1 LLKTSTAR
9 VTPATPPAWTGPS
22 RRTRTGPAPVIR
34 RLAEFPIGAFTLT
47 DEESWAVAIYLAILN
62 RRVPSAT
69 ATLGR
74 QFEALR
80 EYWTI
85 AALEDPDLFWQGWPE
100 RGWPGG
106 RDEAE
111 ATRLSFL
118 AQLRDPGTK
127 LTDADLVS
135 LLGVGEAPFIA
146 EQLCHMTWTVLRRTQ
161 HPRFVI
167 GDTPAHVFAA
177 GPSPGTLVEADDS
190 SIRWQVPLDPGS
202 LLVLTAPNVHPELQ
216 DQVVDADGPDPTLD
230 PRWQA
235 VVADAPHAE
244 DAALFHAWVAWG
256 VTERWVWARDKSDL
270 DRLSDWIRDPERR
283 EPGSVRQRHKGFFR
297 PDDPAQLRAVVKEV
311 QARPHL
317 HRPLTEV
324 HVAWDPTE
332 VSSRDWASHEAV
344 TQRTVL
350 GLDASPVLR
359 SGHPHSSDQ
368 RSRASDGSSR
378 RPRPSRALVAVHDRV
393 WPTRVLSVPPSEKS
407 FAQPPP
413 TDVHARGGKYST
425 SGPIPEGNG
434 KGGRGAPWRTRTW
447 TLGQAIIPSGCMT

>member
-1 LLKTSTAR
+1 MKRPVERTDA
-9 VTPATPPAWTGPS
+9 GPGQHTVPRFHLQRFAHGPG
-22 RRTRTGPAPVIR
+22 RRRAPIWQYDKVHDRIDEVPVGKAGVVDDFYSWGHSGNPSGVDRPIQENENRAAPVIR
-34 RLAEFPIGAFTLT
+34 RLAEFPIGTFTLT

-85 AALEDPDLFWQGWPE
+85 APLEDPDLFWQGWQE

-111 ATRLSFL
+111 TTRLSFL

-146 EQLCHMTWTVLRRTQ
+146 EQLCHMTWTVLRRTR

-167 GDTPAHVFAA
+167 GDTPAHLFAA

-216 DQVVDADGPDPTLD
+216 DQVVDADGPDPTLE
-230 PRWQA
+230 PRWQT

-256 VTERWVWARDKSDL
+256 VAERWVWARDKSDL

-283 EPGSVRQRHKGFFR
+283 EPGSVRQRRTGFFR

-311 QARPHL
+311 QAR
-317 HRPLTEV
+317 R
-324 HVAWDPTE
+324 AAMDP
-332 VSSRDWASHEAV
+332 
-344 TQRTVL
+344 
-350 GLDASPVLR
+350 
-359 SGHPHSSDQ
+359 
-368 RSRASDGSSR
+368 
-378 RPRPSRALVAVHDRV
+378 
-393 WPTRVLSVPPSEKS
+393 
-407 FAQPPP
+407 
-413 TDVHARGGKYST
+413 
-425 SGPIPEGNG
+425 
-434 KGGRGAPWRTRTW
+434 
-447 TLGQAIIPSGCMT
+447 